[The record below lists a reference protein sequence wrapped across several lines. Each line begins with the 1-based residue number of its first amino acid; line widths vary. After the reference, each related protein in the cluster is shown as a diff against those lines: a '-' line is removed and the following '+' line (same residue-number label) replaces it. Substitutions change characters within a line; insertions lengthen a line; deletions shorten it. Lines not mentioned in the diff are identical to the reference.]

1 MNTISVKGQS
11 FIDDK
16 GRERIFNG
24 VNFVDK
30 HCLPDG
36 DGAIRFQTALNEETA
51 AAIAAKGMNIV
62 RLGVTW
68 AAIEPEQGVYNTV
81 YLDGVKETLRQ

>member
-24 VNFVDK
+24 INFVDK
-30 HCLPDG
+30 NCQPDG
-36 DGAIRFQTALNEETA
+36 DGVIRFQTALNEETVK
-51 AAIAAKGMNIV
+51 AIAAKGMNIV
-62 RLGVTW
+62 RLGMT
-68 AAIEPEQGVYNTV
+68 
-81 YLDGVKETLRQ
+81 